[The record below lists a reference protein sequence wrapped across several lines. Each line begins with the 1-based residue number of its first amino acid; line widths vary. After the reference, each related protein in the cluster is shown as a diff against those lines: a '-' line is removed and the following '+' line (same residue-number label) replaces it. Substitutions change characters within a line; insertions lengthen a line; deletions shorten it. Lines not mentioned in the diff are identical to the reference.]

1 LDDTQGNIPSA
12 LAEKPYEHLIP
23 FRFVDGIIGIC
34 QRYITHR

>member
-1 LDDTQGNIPSA
+1 VPRARLCEEVFGPGCGQSSV
-12 LAEKPYEHLIP
+12 IP